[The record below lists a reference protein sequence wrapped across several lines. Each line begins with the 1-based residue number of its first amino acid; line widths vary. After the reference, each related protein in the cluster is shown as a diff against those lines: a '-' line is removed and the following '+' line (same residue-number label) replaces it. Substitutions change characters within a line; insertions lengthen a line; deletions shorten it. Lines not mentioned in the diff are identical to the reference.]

1 MILLLLAAWAS
12 AAPVHFEV
20 RNLRSNLGSI
30 EISLFAEPAAWDR
43 QVASQI
49 LSIRPLAGTTAA
61 LDADLP
67 PGEYAFFLYHD
78 VNDDGQLQRSIFGMP
93 QEPYALSNGVVLR
106 LSKPRW
112 EEMKFVVGEDGAAQT
127 VDLIYP

>member
-12 AAPVHFEV
+12 AAPVQIQV
-20 RNLRSNLGSI
+20 QNLRSDVGSI
-30 EISLFAEPAAWDR
+30 EISLFADPAAWDR

-49 LSIRPLAGTTAA
+49 LRIRPLAGPTAS
-61 LDADLP
+61 LEADLP

-78 VNDDGQLQRSIFGMP
+78 VNDNGQLERSFLGMP
-93 QEPYALSNGVVLR
+93 KEPYALSNGVVLR

-112 EEMKFVVGEDGAAQT
+112 DELKFVVGEDGAVQT
-127 VDLIYP
+127 VDLSYP